1 MKGTF
6 VADNDFMPLS
16 ETIRLMAD
24 VIRKGKGKVQV
35 NFEPLFLYEVANI
48 LEDYEAQELW

>member
-1 MKGTF
+1 MKGIN
-6 VADNDFMPLS
+6 VADNTYTPLS

-35 NFEPLFLYEVANI
+35 NFEPSFLYEVANI
-48 LEDYEAQELW
+48 LEDYEQQELW

>member
-1 MKGTF
+1 MKGTS

-35 NFEPLFLYEVANI
+35 NFEPSFLYEVANI
-48 LEDYEAQELW
+48 LEDYEAQDLW

>member
-1 MKGTF
+1 MKGTS

-35 NFEPLFLYEVANI
+35 NFEYSFLYEVANI
-48 LEDYEAQELW
+48 LEDYEQQELW

>member
-1 MKGTF
+1 MSEIEYI
-6 VADNDFMPLS
+6 PLS

-35 NFEPLFLYEVANI
+35 NFEPSFLYEVANI
-48 LEDYEAQELW
+48 LEDYEQQELW